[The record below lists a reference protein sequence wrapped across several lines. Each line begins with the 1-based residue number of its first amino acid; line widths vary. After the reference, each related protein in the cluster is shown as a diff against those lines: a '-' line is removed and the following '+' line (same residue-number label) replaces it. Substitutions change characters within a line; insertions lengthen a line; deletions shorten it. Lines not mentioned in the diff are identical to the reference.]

1 MRLSKF
7 WVENPVLLA
16 WLFAKMSLVAT
27 GHWETL
33 NGCGATVRL
42 PLVARC
48 REASRNPRTKRR
60 GGISTAVLVAVFT
73 ASTTLGLSNSASGQ
87 TSYSE
92 PAEDSLAAIPSVEPI
107 APSDDRPQGELPQ
120 NPPQNTVQVKASKTA
135 AIKIAA
141 NAPARGEND
150 RDRPDRYPAGPSPAL
165 PPVLDPKP
173 DLEPQPSP
181 DSHLQ
186 NAPPEVNR
194 VSPTTTVA
202 PSQDAAAPAKQDVS
216 QEAQN
221 TQIQPRQGQPAPIAP
236 TRPAPVP
243 PPTPPRPAAPQPR
256 QTPAPAGPAEP
267 QVLVAEVTVSGVTGE
282 LENEVYRVIGT
293 QPGRTTNR
301 TQLQQDINA
310 IFATGFF
317 RNVRAVPE
325 DTPLGVRVTFIVQA
339 NPVLQKVQVVGQQVL
354 PQSIID
360 DSFRDQYGRILNLRR
375 FEEGVQ
381 KINKWYQDNGFVLG
395 QITDAPQVAE
405 DGTVTLQVAEGQIE
419 SVDVRF
425 LNKEGEVTDAT
436 GQPIRGNTRQFII
449 TREVELKPG
458 DIFNRTKAERD
469 LRRVFGLGIFEDVR
483 LALEPGQTDPRKAR
497 VIVNV
502 IEKNTGSLGA
512 GAGLSSATGLFGT
525 VSYQQQ
531 NLGGN
536 NQKLGAEIQIG
547 ERQTLFDLSFTDP
560 WIAGDPYRTSYTI
573 NAFRRRSI
581 SVIFDGGDREVRLP
595 NDDRPRVVRTGAGIS
610 FTRPLSRN
618 PFADPEWTASV
629 GLQYQRISI
638 TDRKGRRESEDEL
651 GNQLSFS
658 DSGSDDLTTLQAGVV
673 RDRRNDPLRPTSG
686 SLLRLGMEQSIPV
699 GSGSILLNRLRASY
713 SFYLPV
719 RYTNFTPGPQALAF
733 SVRAGTVFG
742 DLPPYEAF
750 ALGGANSVRGYD
762 EGELGAGRSFIEA
775 SAEYRF
781 PIISFIGGVL
791 FLDAGTDLGTGEDVP
806 GDPAGIRGKPG
817 SGYGYG
823 LGVRIQSPLGPIR
836 IDYGIN
842 DSGDNQIH
850 FGIGERF

>member
-1 MRLSKF
+1 MRLS
-7 WVENPVLLA
+7 
-16 WLFAKMSLVAT
+16 
-27 GHWETL
+27 
-33 NGCGATVRL
+33 
-42 PLVARC
+42 
-48 REASRNPRTKRR
+48 
-60 GGISTAVLVAVFT
+60 AVLVAVFT
-73 ASTTLGLSNSASGQ
+73 ASATFGLSNSANGQ

-92 PAEDSLAAIPSVEPI
+92 SVEESLAAVSPVESI
-107 APSDDRPQGELPQ
+107 ANSDDRNLEELAENAPQK
-120 NPPQNTVQVKASKTA
+120 QVVGKISKREA
-135 AIKIAA
+135 LKIAA
-141 NAPARGEND
+141 APARGEED
-150 RDRPDRYPAGPSPAL
+150 PDRPDRFVNPSSPIL
-165 PPVLDPKP
+165 PPAFNPKP
-173 DLEPQPSP
+173 DLEPQPAPASSSP
-181 DSHLQ
+181 NPLPEPNQSPSSDTVVSPVEETETTEKQ
-186 NAPPEVNR
+186 DKSGSNADKAQIPPRPAPPR
-194 VSPTTTVA
+194 P
-202 PSQDAAAPAKQDVS
+202 
-216 QEAQN
+216 
-221 TQIQPRQGQPAPIAP
+221 AP
-236 TRPAPVP
+236 TRPAQPAPARPPANTLPVLP
-243 PPTPPRPAAPQPR
+243 SGPTPR
-256 QTPAPAGPAEP
+256 QTPAPAGAAEP
-267 QVLVAEVTVSGVTGE
+267 QVLVAEVTVSGVTGD
-282 LENEVYRVIGT
+282 LENEIYRVIGT

-339 NPVLQKVQVVGQQVL
+339 NPVLRGVQITGQQVL
-354 PQSIID
+354 PQTVID
-360 DSFRDQYGRILNLRR
+360 ESFRDQYGKILNLRR

-395 QITDAPQVAE
+395 QITEAPQVAE

-425 LNKEGEVTDAT
+425 LNKEGEATDPT
-436 GQPIRGNTRQFII
+436 GKPIGGNTQRYIV

-483 LALEPGQTDPRKAR
+483 LALEPGTTDPRKAR

-502 IEKNTGSLGA
+502 IEKNTGSLAA

-525 VSYQQQ
+525 VSYLQQ
-531 NLGGN
+531 NLNGR
-536 NQKLGAEIQIG
+536 NQKLGAEVQVG
-547 ERQTLFDLSFTDP
+547 ERQNLFDLSFTDP
-560 WIAGDPYRTSYTI
+560 WMAGDPYRTSYTA
-573 NAFRRRSI
+573 NVFRRRSI
-581 SVIFDGGDREVRLP
+581 SVIFDGGEREVRLP
-595 NDDRPRVVRTGAGIS
+595 NNDRPRINRTGAALN

-618 PFADPEWTASV
+618 PFADAEWTASV
-629 GLQYQRISI
+629 GLQYQRIAI

-651 GNQLSFS
+651 GNRLSFS
-658 DSGSDDLTTLQAGVV
+658 DSGSDDLTTLQAGLV

-686 SLLRLGMEQSIPV
+686 SLLRFGVEQSIPV
-699 GSGSILLNRLRASY
+699 GSGSILMNRLRGSY

-733 SVRAGTVFG
+733 SFKAGTVLG

-750 ALGGANSVRGYD
+750 ALGGANSIRGYD
-762 EGELGAGRSFIEA
+762 EGDMGAGRSFLEA

-791 FLDAGTDLGTGEDVP
+791 FLDAGTDLGTGNNIP
-806 GDPAGIRGKPG
+806 GDPAGVRRKPG

-842 DSGDNQIH
+842 DTGDNQIH

>member
-1 MRLSKF
+1 MRLS
-7 WVENPVLLA
+7 
-16 WLFAKMSLVAT
+16 
-27 GHWETL
+27 
-33 NGCGATVRL
+33 
-42 PLVARC
+42 
-48 REASRNPRTKRR
+48 
-60 GGISTAVLVAVFT
+60 AVLVAVFT
-73 ASTTLGLSNSASGQ
+73 ASATFGLSNSASGQ

-92 PAEDSLAAIPSVEPI
+92 PAEDSLAALPPVESI
-107 APSDDRPQGELPQ
+107 APSDGFVGELAP
-120 NPPQNTVQVKASKTA
+120 NPPQNRAEVQPSNTDP
-135 AIKIAA
+135 IEIAK
-141 NAPARGEND
+141 NPPARGEND
-150 RDRPDRYPAGPSPAL
+150 RDRPDRLPMPVGPSPIL
-165 PPVLDPKP
+165 PPALNPKS

-181 DSHLQ
+181 ASQ
-186 NAPPEVNR
+186 VPNAPPDANR
-194 VSPTTTVA
+194 LPPPTTTAA
-202 PSQDAAAPAKQDVS
+202 PSQDAAVPGKQDGS
-216 QEAQN
+216 REPQN
-221 TQIQPRQGQPAPIAP
+221 AQIQPRQAQPAPAAQVDPAP
-236 TRPAPVP
+236 QPPPVP
-243 PPTPPRPAAPQPR
+243 PRPTAPQPR
-256 QTPAPAGPAEP
+256 PTPAPAGPAEP
-267 QVLVAEVTVSGVTGE
+267 QVLVAEVVVTGVTGD
-282 LENEVYRVIGT
+282 LESEVYRAIGT

-354 PQSIID
+354 PQSVID

-425 LNKEGEVTDAT
+425 LNKEGEATDAT
-436 GQPIRGNTRQFII
+436 GQPIRGNTRQFIV

-483 LALEPGQTDPRKAR
+483 LSLEPGTTDPRKAR

-536 NQKLGAEIQIG
+536 NQKLGAELQIG

-560 WIAGDPYRTSYTI
+560 WIAGDPYRTSYTANI
-573 NAFRRRSI
+573 FRRRSI
-581 SVIFDGGDREVRLP
+581 SVIFDGGEREVRLP
-595 NDDRPRVVRTGAGIS
+595 NDDRPRITRTGAGIN

-638 TDRKGRRESEDEL
+638 TDRKGNREARDEL
-651 GNQLSFS
+651 GNLLSFS
-658 DSGSDDLTTLQAGVV
+658 DSGSDDLTTLQAGLV
-673 RDRRNDPLRPTSG
+673 RDRRNDPLRPTTG
-686 SLLRLGMEQSIPV
+686 SLLRFGMEQSIPV
-699 GSGSILLNRLRASY
+699 GSGSILLNRIRASY

-762 EGELGAGRSFIEA
+762 EGELGAGRSFLEA

-781 PIISFIGGVL
+781 PIISFIGGVI
-791 FLDAGTDLGTGEDVP
+791 FLDAGTDLGTGDDVP
-806 GDPAGIRGKPG
+806 GDPAGIRRKPG

-850 FGIGERF
+850 FGLGERF